1 MASEMASA
9 ESGKISGIV
18 MSLSMATEEVCPV
31 DMLGG
36 CVVKKKRGAWRQF
49 RRNRPN
55 RPSG

>member
-36 CVVKKKRGAWRQF
+36 CVVKKKKGGLETISKKQT
-49 RRNRPN
+49 
-55 RPSG
+55 